1 MNLDKMQKIAAYL
14 ERTSAED
21 RAKIADDMA
30 KNAPHLFVGNVDM
43 SDRERAKT
51 LIKMQINILA
61 TTDFHYN
68 SITTFEQLF
77 GFAQGLI
84 MGCSMSGL
92 ITQQEEVDFQKK
104 AADKRTEFYKCSE

>member
-1 MNLDKMQKIAAYL
+1 MEKIAAYL

-30 KNAPHLFVGNVDM
+30 KNAPHLFVGNM

-51 LIKMQINILA
+51 LIKMQINMLA
-61 TTDFHYN
+61 TTDFHYD

-84 MGCSMSGL
+84 MGCSMSEL
-92 ITQQEEVDFQKK
+92 ITKQEESDFQKNVV
-104 AADKRTEFYKCSE
+104 AKRTEFYKCRE

>member
-1 MNLDKMQKIAAYL
+1 MDLEKMQKIAAYL

-21 RAKIADDMA
+21 REKIADDMA
-30 KNAPHLFVGNVDM
+30 KNAPHLLVGNIDM

-51 LIKMQINILA
+51 LIKMQINMLA
-61 TTDFHYN
+61 TTAFHYD

-92 ITQQEEVDFQKK
+92 ITEQEESDFQKNV
-104 AADKRTEFYKCSE
+104 ADKRTKFYKCSE